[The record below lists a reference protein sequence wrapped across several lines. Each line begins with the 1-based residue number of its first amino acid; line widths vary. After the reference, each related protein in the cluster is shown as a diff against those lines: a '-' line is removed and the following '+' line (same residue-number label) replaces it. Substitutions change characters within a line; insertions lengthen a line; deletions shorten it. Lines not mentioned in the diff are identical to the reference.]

1 MKNFF
6 DFLCKSSSIKI
17 METISSLIGFIGI
30 LLLVSLPVLA
40 FGGLIAWAI
49 PRLSRYFETSQK

>member
-1 MKNFF
+1 
-6 DFLCKSSSIKI
+6 

-40 FGGLIAWAI
+40 FGGLITWVI